1 MNASITARLFIS
13 LLLRSRLMHMFFFR
27 KYTGDLETKRSPA
40 WIVACGSL
48 LQHCGNS
55 LKKTPRRS
63 SRDNDQSFF
72 CITSE
77 DYSKRMHADD
87 QRHRKII
94 CASDEDEVKFRIAF
108 QVGTQ
113 RIVKAPQMLL
123 LLII

>member
-1 MNASITARLFIS
+1 
-13 LLLRSRLMHMFFFR
+13 MHMFFFR
-27 KYTGDLETKRSPA
+27 KYADDLETSKNVCSPA

-55 LKKTPRRS
+55 LKKTPR
-63 SRDNDQSFF
+63 DNHDQSFF

>member
-1 MNASITARLFIS
+1 
-13 LLLRSRLMHMFFFR
+13 MHMFFSR
-27 KYTGDLETKRSPA
+27 KYTGDLETDKTKGSPA
-40 WIVACGSL
+40 WIVTCGSL
-48 LQHCGNS
+48 LQHCGNL
-55 LKKTPRRS
+55 LKTRG
-63 SRDNDQSFF
+63 QTFF

>member
-1 MNASITARLFIS
+1 MRVYLFSCCCDHVSCIC
-13 LLLRSRLMHMFFFR
+13 FFPR
-27 KYTGDLETKRSPA
+27 KYTGDLETKGSPA
-40 WIVACGSL
+40 WIVTCGSL
-48 LQHCGNS
+48 LQHLTHCGDS
-55 LKKTPRRS
+55 LKKTPR
-63 SRDNDQSFF
+63 DHDQTFF

-123 LLII
+123 VLII